1 VSALVAAVLAAG
13 VLLVAPIYSSGRTL
27 LEANGAGAAWT
38 LVAPIVVAAAA
49 AFARGRRRRAV
60 TVSAAALLV
69 IFCVAVS
76 TGLFFLPAAVML
88 VLAARAM
95 RHRPA

>member
-27 LEANGAGAAWT
+27 IEANGVGVAWT
-38 LVAPIVVAAAA
+38 LVAPVVVAAAA

-60 TVSAAALLV
+60 TGSAAALLV
-69 IFCVAVS
+69 IFCVAIS

-95 RHRPA
+95 RQSPE